1 MFHSAQTLLCFT
13 ATFIRCASTMSGM
26 MRAVTFEPG
35 GPEKLGIASVPI
47 PQLREKEVL
56 LKVYATAINR
66 ADTLQ
71 RKGLY
76 PAPPGESDILGLEA
90 VGVIEK
96 LGPGCV
102 KSWKT
107 GDRVMALLPGGGN
120 AEYVASREELLMP
133 VPDNMKFTQAAAIP
147 EVWLTA
153 FQLLFTVGKLKKND
167 TVLIHAGGS
176 GVGTAA
182 VQLCRQYGARA
193 LVVAGTQ
200 EKIDFAKSL
209 GAEEGFNYKEA
220 EFEPKVLEHTQ
231 GKGVDLILDCV
242 GGSFFNQ
249 NINSIATEG
258 TWVVYGLMG
267 GSTVS
272 TGDHLA
278 KILRK
283 RITIIGST
291 LRARSVEYKELLISD
306 FTQRALPHFGS
317 SDLRPIIHTVLTLDS
332 IKEAHQ
338 LMESNVTTGKI
349 VLQVREESTK
359 EEL

>member
-1 MFHSAQTLLCFT
+1 
-13 ATFIRCASTMSGM
+13 MSGM
-26 MRAVTFEPG
+26 MRAVIFEAG
-35 GPEKLGIASVPI
+35 GPENLAIGSVPI

-71 RKGLY
+71 RKGVY
-76 PAPPGESDILGLEA
+76 PPPQGESDILGLEA
-90 VGVIEK
+90 VGVVDK
-96 LGPGCV
+96 LGAGCGS
-102 KSWKT
+102 SWKV

-133 VPDNMKFTQAAAIP
+133 IPKNMKFTQAAAVP

-153 FQLLFTVGKLKKND
+153 FQLLFTVGKVKKTD

-182 VQLCRQYGARA
+182 VQLCRQFGARA
-193 LVVAGTQ
+193 LVVAGST
-200 EKIDFAKSL
+200 EKINFAKSL

-220 EFEPKVLEHTQ
+220 AFEPKVLKHTE
-231 GKGVDLILDCV
+231 GKGVNLILDCV
-242 GGSFFNQ
+242 GGSFFDQ
-249 NINSIATEG
+249 NINSIAAEG
-258 TWVVYGLMG
+258 TWVIYGLMG
-267 GSTVS
+267 GSTIN

-283 RITIIGST
+283 RITIVGST
-291 LRARSVEYKELLISD
+291 LRARSVQYKESLVAD
-306 FTQRALPHFGS
+306 FTQRALPHFS
-317 SDLRPIIHTVLTLDS
+317 SGEFRPIIDTVMTLDS
-332 IKEAHQ
+332 IKEAHA
-338 LMESNVTTGKI
+338 LMESNKTTGKI
-349 VLQVREESTK
+349 VLQVQEESPK

>member
-1 MFHSAQTLLCFT
+1 
-13 ATFIRCASTMSGM
+13 MSGT
-26 MRAVTFEPG
+26 MRAVTFEPS
-35 GPEKLGIASVPI
+35 GPENLRIGLVPV
-47 PQLREKEVL
+47 PKLREKEVL

-76 PAPPGESDILGLEA
+76 PPPPGESDILGLEA
-90 VGVIEK
+90 VGIVEK

-102 KSWKT
+102 KTWQT

-120 AEYVASREELLMP
+120 AEFVASREELLMP
-133 VPDNMKFTQAAAIP
+133 VPDNLEFNRAAAIP

-153 FQLLFTVGKLKKND
+153 FQLLFLVGRVKKND

-182 VQLCRQYGARA
+182 VQLCRQFGARA
-193 LVVAGTQ
+193 IVVAGSQ
-200 EKIDFAKSL
+200 EKIDLAKSL
-209 GAEEGFNYKEA
+209 GAEEGFNYKESM
-220 EFEPKVLEHTQ
+220 FEPKVLKHTD

-267 GSTVS
+267 GRTIE
-272 TGDHLA
+272 TGDHLG
-278 KILRK
+278 KILQK
-283 RITIIGST
+283 RITIVGST
-291 LRARSVEYKELLISD
+291 LRARSIQYKESLIAD
-306 FTQRALPHFGS
+306 FTQRALPHFS
-317 SDLRPIIHTVLTLDS
+317 SGEFRPIIDTTLPLDS
-332 IKEAHQ
+332 IQEAHT
-338 LMESNVTTGKI
+338 LMESNKTTGKI
-349 VLQVREESTK
+349 VLQVRDQVK
-359 EEL
+359 DEL

>member
-1 MFHSAQTLLCFT
+1 
-13 ATFIRCASTMSGM
+13 MSGM
-26 MRAVTFEPG
+26 MKAVTFEPG
-35 GPEKLGIASVPI
+35 GPENLRIGSVAI

-66 ADTLQ
+66 ADMLQ

-76 PAPPGESDILGLEA
+76 PPPTGESDILGLEA
-90 VGVIEK
+90 VGIVDR

-102 KSWKT
+102 KSWKP
-107 GDRVMALLPGGGN
+107 GDKVMALLPGGGN

-133 VPDNMKFTQAAAIP
+133 LPSNMKFIEAAAIP

-153 FQLLFTVGKLKKND
+153 FQLLFIVGKVKKGD

-182 VQLCRQYGARA
+182 VQLCRQFGARA
-193 LVVAGTQ
+193 LVVAGSQ

-220 EFEPKVLEHTQ
+220 EFEPKVLAQTE

-242 GGSFFNQ
+242 GGSFFDQ

-258 TWVVYGLMG
+258 TWVIYGLMG
-267 GSTVS
+267 GYTVNS
-272 TGDHLA
+272 GDHLA

-283 RITIIGST
+283 RITIVGST
-291 LRARSVEYKELLISD
+291 LRARSIQYKESLVEEFS
-306 FTQRALPHFGS
+306 QRALPHFSNGEF
-317 SDLRPIIHTVLTLDS
+317 RPIIDTTLTLDS
-332 IKEAHQ
+332 IQEAHQ
-338 LMESNVTTGKI
+338 LMESNKTTGKI
-349 VLQVREESTK
+349 VLQVRDEAAK